1 MISLHVSSSN
11 KVKSLH
17 FCFNQSNR
25 QSFIKFNSH
34 YSIFFS
40 LCQLARK
47 ILILFLYKMP
57 FTVDPSNGTPIRIA
71 RQITKSHRLHW
82 VWATSLKEYKSS
94 SFSNKFWW
102 TRTMTVISTATTSNM
117 LVISFVV
124 WKQDFIIIWYG
135 PYGMDNMIWYEILNI
150 IKRTLIKDQVEY
162 CIWINPGNSFV
173 NKF

>member
-17 FCFNQSNR
+17 FYSNQSNR

-34 YSIFFS
+34 HSIFFS
-40 LCQLARK
+40 LSQLARK

-57 FTVDPSNGTPIRIA
+57 FTVDPSNGTAIRIA
-71 RQITKSHRLHW
+71 RQITKSHWLHW

-94 SFSNKFWW
+94 SSSSKFWW
-102 TRTMTVISTATTSNM
+102 TRTMTVITTATTSNM

-124 WKQDFIIIWYG
+124 WKHNFIIIWYG
-135 PYGMDNMIWYEILNI
+135 QYD
-150 IKRTLIKDQVEY
+150 
-162 CIWINPGNSFV
+162 INYSKLSNEP
-173 NKF
+173 